1 MIDSDKPTPLHPW
14 LGRSFPVRALSRIY
28 SCFVNRRN
36 RLFDTDTSRSY
47 HAERKVISI
56 GGIRAGGTGKTPLTL
71 LTAEYLRDEG
81 IPVALLSRGYGRRSR
96 KDLLIKPGEEARWQ
110 EAGDEPSMFHSHL
123 PQSWVAVSAR
133 RSDSARVLSG
143 ITPENTVFLLD
154 DGFQHRKLHRDLD
167 LVCVDKA
174 VLNDRLIPC
183 GYLREPLES
192 LNRADA
198 VFLIDYS
205 GSVQECYKIKAE
217 LSKRFPDLPCF
228 ILCQEADCW
237 VNFNT
242 GQRIRTPP
250 LPNPVAFC
258 GIARP
263 NRFFDLLRSL
273 EVRPCKE
280 LKFSDHHIYNE
291 PDFKSIHEL
300 YSQGMVTTEKD
311 AFRLKNS
318 GVVIPSEFW
327 YLKIKLRFTDSDSQ
341 SVFNRLI
348 TGLISNT

>member
-1 MIDSDKPTPLHPW
+1 
-14 LGRSFPVRALSRIY
+14 
-28 SCFVNRRN
+28 
-36 RLFDTDTSRSY
+36 
-47 HAERKVISI
+47 
-56 GGIRAGGTGKTPLTL
+56 
-71 LTAEYLRDEG
+71 
-81 IPVALLSRGYGRRSR
+81 
-96 KDLLIKPGEEARWQ
+96 
-110 EAGDEPSMFHSHL
+110 
-123 PQSWVAVSAR
+123 
-133 RSDSARVLSG
+133 VLSG